1 MTISIPLVAVLAV
14 LVWVAWRFMGLRSW
28 QAILCI
34 LVGFLLAATSAAP
47 GIRHTLIGIVRTL
60 TGH

>member
-1 MTISIPLVAVLAV
+1 LTISIPLVAILGV

-28 QAILCI
+28 QAIVCL
-34 LVGFLLAATSAAP
+34 LAGFLLAATSAAP
-47 GIRHTLIGIVRTL
+47 GIRHALIGIVRTI